1 MADLATSGVVL
12 AIAGLAP
19 APVVH
24 VLPAVVP
31 VKVARVAKAPAGEF
45 RGQPATA
52 TA

>member
-1 MADLATSGVVL
+1 VL

-31 VKVARVAKAPAGEF
+31 VKAARGVAKVPAVEY
-45 RGQPATA
+45 RRQTATA